1 MFRENCRGVFFT
13 VFVFTFLYR
22 FRCRCLIVSVNSY
35 TIVVVVHRFRTPR
48 CSPTKTVKK
57 TPWSFSWNT
66 EGHTD
71 ALVLAIVGM
80 AHYELGTVC
89 TLEGVAPHEICSKCE
104 HC

>member
-1 MFRENCRGVFFT
+1 MFRENCRGVF
-13 VFVFTFLYR
+13 
-22 FRCRCLIVSVNSY
+22 
-35 TIVVVVHRFRTPR
+35 HRFRFHVFIPFSLSLFDR
-48 CSPTKTVKK
+48 FCQQLHNCCRFSPFSNPKVLPDENCKK